1 MSQLRF
7 SIYGI
12 LIVIGL
18 ALGVYLGYTQGVNP
32 YNWGLYATVILLL
45 ALAGLYRWSQNAAP
59 TSKEITL
66 AAALA
71 AVAAVGRVPFAALPS
86 VQPTSFLVIASGYV
100 FGPQVGFIVGA
111 TAALVSNFFLGQGPW
126 TPWQMMGWGLMGCS
140 SAYIKGVWP
149 GISRWVIAIF
159 AGLWGFVFGWIQ
171 NVGFWI
177 AYVQPLTMK
186 SYLATY
192 GPSFF
197 FDLAHAV
204 SNVLL
209 CILFFSSVIRILEDY
224 QQRLHHSYQDDIWSN
239 PDDK

>member
-1 MSQLRF
+1 VSQLRF
-7 SIYGI
+7 SVYGI

-111 TAALVSNFFLGQGPW
+111 TAALVSNFFFGQGPW
-126 TPWQMMGWGLMGCS
+126 TPWQMFCWGMCFFNPFR
-140 SAYIKGVWP
+140 KGLLQ
-149 GISRWVIAIF
+149 
-159 AGLWGFVFGWIQ
+159 GLSQ
-171 NVGFWI
+171 L
-177 AYVQPLTMK
+177 QK
-186 SYLATY
+186 
-192 GPSFF
+192 
-197 FDLAHAV
+197 
-204 SNVLL
+204 
-209 CILFFSSVIRILEDY
+209 
-224 QQRLHHSYQDDIWSN
+224 
-239 PDDK
+239 